1 MYKSMIT
8 VTQND
13 IEQMVLE
20 AINCLNNSTN
30 INEGFTST
38 VYHFTT
44 IENLVKMSKIGKIFP
59 DNGNK
64 TDKKMNN
71 GVPFYFSFT
80 RDRNSK
86 NGYAAYKNGEFDA
99 QLGSEI
105 AYKRKTP
112 LTLKKMLLVRI
123 EFDGE
128 RLNNFYKGKAVNYYN
143 YPNRQNPISKLPR
156 NNQVKYSQAEDRL
169 LSKNAEIPL
178 FSINKKTGHF
188 YKPLR
193 DLGIIKKIDIFFPE
207 QYRTKENE
215 ELVNLIK
222 WLINSRYSLLK
233 DKISVYDDRNAY
245 DIKRLSHNI
254 NHNNLDDKSMAKIK
268 LKDVNANKKSQEST
282 PEESTF
288 TVNTAK
294 RLFPVIAIYWF
305 TCRKYHKKVDIRSV
319 VDGILSFYKKT
330 VSSKRYKYVKQ
341 TILTSINQQFLNKN
355 NRLNVEELK
364 KVIKNYNPQF
374 LKNTFVSDLLPIKQK
389 AMEIFDFCCK
399 KFGINIDE
407 RSIQKSLDALCFI
420 LFNKK

>member
-1 MYKSMIT
+1 MIT

-13 IEQMVLE
+13 IKQMVLE
-20 AINCLNNSTN
+20 VLNCINNRTN

-44 IENLVKMSKIGKIFP
+44 IANLAKISSKGKIFT
-59 DNGNK
+59 DNGNRIDRK
-64 TDKKMNN
+64 INN
-71 GVPFYFSFT
+71 GAPFYFSFT
-80 RDRNSK
+80 RDRNSR
-86 NGYAAYKNGEFDA
+86 NGYAAYKNGEFDT

-105 AYKRKTP
+105 KYKRKTP
-112 LTLKKMLLVRI
+112 LSLKKMLLVRI

-143 YPNRQNPISKLPR
+143 YPNRQNPISKLPQ
-156 NNQVKYSQAEDRL
+156 NKQVKYSQAEDRL
-169 LSKNAEIPL
+169 FSQNNIIPL
-178 FSINKKTGHF
+178 FRIDKKTGRF
-188 YKPLR
+188 DKPLR
-193 DLGIIKKIDIFFPE
+193 DLGIIKKIDIFFPL

-215 ELVNLIK
+215 ELVNIIK
-222 WLINSRYSLLK
+222 WLINSKHSLLR

-254 NHNNLDDKSMAKIK
+254 NHNNLYDKNMTKIR
-268 LKDVNANKKSQEST
+268 LKDINANKKSQEST

-288 TVNTAK
+288 TINTAK

-305 TCRKYHKKVDIRSV
+305 TCQKYNKKINMKSIID
-319 VDGILSFYKKT
+319 DILSFYKET

-341 TILTSINQQFLNKN
+341 TILKSINQQFLSKN
-355 NRLNVEELK
+355 NKLNVTALK
-364 KVIKNYNPQF
+364 EAIKNYNPQY

-389 AMEIFDFCCK
+389 AIKIFDSCCK
-399 KFGINIDE
+399 KCGINE
-407 RSIQKSLDALCFI
+407 ESLQDLYFI

>member
-1 MYKSMIT
+1 MIT

-20 AINCLNNSTN
+20 ALNCINNRAN
-30 INEGFTST
+30 INESFSST

-44 IENLVKMSKIGKIFP
+44 IANLAKISSKGKIFP
-59 DNGNK
+59 DNGNR
-64 TDKKMNN
+64 TDRKMNN
-71 GVPFYFSFT
+71 GMPFYFSFT
-80 RDRNSK
+80 RDRNSR

-105 AYKRKTP
+105 GYERKTP
-112 LTLKKMLLVRI
+112 LALKTMLLVRI

-143 YPNRQNPISKLPR
+143 YPNHQHPISKLPR
-156 NNQVKYSQAEDRL
+156 NKQVKYSQAEDRL
-169 LSKNAEIPL
+169 LSQNNAIPL
-178 FSINKKTGHF
+178 FSINKKTGRF

-193 DLGIIKKIDIFFPE
+193 DLGIIKKIDIFFPV

-215 ELVNLIK
+215 DLVNIIK
-222 WLINSRYSLLK
+222 WLINSKYSLLR

-245 DIKRLSHNI
+245 DMKRLSHNI
-254 NHNNLDDKSMAKIK
+254 NHNNLYDKNMTKIG

-288 TVNTAK
+288 TINTAK

-305 TCRKYHKKVDIRSV
+305 TCRKYNKNVNIRSV
-319 VDGILSFYKKT
+319 IDDILSFYKET

-341 TILTSINQQFLNKN
+341 TILKSINQQFLGKNKK
-355 NRLNVEELK
+355 LNVEELK
-364 KVIKNYNPQF
+364 KAIKNYNPQY

-389 AMEIFDFCCK
+389 AIKIFDFCCK
-399 KFGINIDE
+399 KCGINE
-407 RSIQKSLDALCFI
+407 KSVYKSLQDLTFI

>member
-20 AINCLNNSTN
+20 AINCINNRTN

-44 IENLVKMSKIGKIFP
+44 IANLVKISKTGKIFP
-59 DNGNK
+59 DNGNR

-71 GVPFYFSFT
+71 DAPFYFSFT
-80 RDRNSK
+80 RDRNSR

-99 QLGSEI
+99 QLGSET

-128 RLNNFYKGKAVNYYN
+128 RLNNFYKGKSVNYYN

-169 LSKNAEIPL
+169 LSQNAAIPL
-178 FSINKKTGHF
+178 FSIDKKTGHF

-268 LKDVNANKKSQEST
+268 LKDVNANNKSQEST

-330 VSSKRYKYVKQ
+330 VSSKRYRYVKQ
-341 TILTSINQQFLNKN
+341 TILKSINQQFFKN
-355 NRLNVEELK
+355 NRLNVKELE
-364 KVIKNYNPQF
+364 KVIKNFNPQF
-374 LKNTFVSDLLPIKQK
+374 LKNSFVSDLLPIRQK
-389 AMEIFDFCCK
+389 AIEIFDFCCEQ
-399 KFGINIDE
+399 FGINE
-407 RSIQKSLDALCFI
+407 GSIKKTLNALCFI
-420 LFNKK
+420 LFNQK

>member
-1 MYKSMIT
+1 MIT

-20 AINCLNNSTN
+20 TINCINNRTN

-44 IENLVKMSKIGKIFP
+44 IANLVKISKTGKIFP
-59 DNGNK
+59 DNGNR

-71 GVPFYFSFT
+71 DAPFYFSFT
-80 RDRNSK
+80 RDRNSR

-112 LTLKKMLLVRI
+112 LSLKKMLLVRI

-156 NNQVKYSQAEDRL
+156 NNQVKYNQSEDRL
-169 LSKNAEIPL
+169 LSKNAVIPL
-178 FSINKKTGHF
+178 FSVNKKTGRF

-254 NHNNLDDKSMAKIK
+254 NHNNLDDKSMAKIR
-268 LKDVNANKKSQEST
+268 LKDVNANNKSQDST

-294 RLFPVIAIYWF
+294 RLFPIIAIYWF
-305 TCRKYHKKVDIRSV
+305 TCRRYYKKANIKSV
-319 VDGILSFYKKT
+319 INDILSFYKKT
-330 VSSKRYKYVKQ
+330 VSNERYEYVKQ
-341 TILTSINQQFLNKN
+341 TILKSIEQQFLNKN
-355 NRLNVEELK
+355 NRLNIEDLK
-364 KVIKNYNPQF
+364 KVIKDYNPLY
-374 LKNTFVSDLLPIKQK
+374 LKNTFVADLLPIKQK
-389 AMEIFDFCCK
+389 AMEIFDFCCEK
-399 KFGINIDE
+399 CGINKGGRIE
-407 RSIQKSLDALCFI
+407 SINALCFI

>member
-1 MYKSMIT
+1 MIT

-20 AINCLNNSTN
+20 AINCINNRTN

-222 WLINSRYSLLK
+222 WLINSKYSLLK
-233 DKISVYDDRNAY
+233 DKISVYGDRNAY

>member
-1 MYKSMIT
+1 MIT

-20 AINCLNNSTN
+20 AINCINNRTN

-222 WLINSRYSLLK
+222 WLINSKYSLLK
-233 DKISVYDDRNAY
+233 DKISVYGDRNAY

-341 TILTSINQQFLNKN
+341 TILMSINQQFLNKN

>member
-20 AINCLNNSTN
+20 AINCINNRSN
-30 INEGFTST
+30 IDEGFTST

-44 IENLVKMSKIGKIFP
+44 IENLAKISRTGKIFP

-71 GVPFYFSFT
+71 GAPFYFSFT

-99 QLGSEI
+99 QLGSET

-128 RLNNFYKGKAVNYYN
+128 RLNNFYKGKSVNYYN

-169 LSKNAEIPL
+169 LSQNAAIPL
-178 FSINKKTGHF
+178 FSIDKKTGRF

-254 NHNNLDDKSMAKIK
+254 NHNNLDDKNMAKIK
-268 LKDVNANKKSQEST
+268 LK
-282 PEESTF
+282 EESTF

-330 VSSKRYKYVKQ
+330 VSSKRYRYVKQ
-341 TILTSINQQFLNKN
+341 TILKSINQQFFKN
-355 NRLNVEELK
+355 NRLNVKELK
-364 KVIKNYNPQF
+364 NIIKNFNPLY
-374 LKNTFVSDLLPIKQK
+374 LKNTFVSDLLPIRQK
-389 AMEIFDFCCK
+389 AIEIFDFCCER
-399 KFGINIDE
+399 FGINE
-407 RSIQKSLDALCFI
+407 GSIQKSLEALCFI
-420 LFNKK
+420 LFNQK

>member
-20 AINCLNNSTN
+20 AINCINNRTN

-44 IENLVKMSKIGKIFP
+44 IANLVKISKTGKIFP
-59 DNGNK
+59 DNGNR

-86 NGYAAYKNGEFDA
+86 NGYAAYKNGEFDT

-156 NNQVKYSQAEDRL
+156 NNQVKYNQSEDRL
-169 LSKNAEIPL
+169 LSKNAVIPL
-178 FSINKKTGHF
+178 FSVNKKTGRF

-254 NHNNLDDKSMAKIK
+254 NHNNLDDKSMAKIR
-268 LKDVNANKKSQEST
+268 LKDVNANNKSQDST

-288 TVNTAK
+288 TVSTAK

-305 TCRKYHKKVDIRSV
+305 TCRRYHKKVDIRSV
-319 VDGILSFYKKT
+319 IDGILSFYKKT

-341 TILTSINQQFLNKN
+341 TILKSINQQFLKN
-355 NRLNVEELK
+355 NRLNIEELK
-364 KVIKNYNPQF
+364 KVIKDYNPLY
-374 LKNTFVSDLLPIKQK
+374 LKNTFVSDLLPIRQK
-389 AMEIFDFCCK
+389 AIEIFDFCCEQ
-399 KFGINIDE
+399 FGINE
-407 RSIQKSLDALCFI
+407 GSIKKCLNALCFI
-420 LFNKK
+420 LFNQK

>member
-1 MYKSMIT
+1 MIT

-20 AINCLNNSTN
+20 AINCINNRTN

-71 GVPFYFSFT
+71 GIPFYFSFT

-222 WLINSRYSLLK
+222 WLINSKYSLLK
-233 DKISVYDDRNAY
+233 DKISVYGDRNAY

-268 LKDVNANKKSQEST
+268 LKDVNANKKTQEST

>member
-20 AINCLNNSTN
+20 AINCINNRTN

-44 IENLVKMSKIGKIFP
+44 IANLVKISKTGKIFP
-59 DNGNK
+59 DNGNR

-71 GVPFYFSFT
+71 DAPFYFSFT
-80 RDRNSK
+80 RDRNSR

-99 QLGSEI
+99 QLGSET

-128 RLNNFYKGKAVNYYN
+128 RLNNFYKGKSVNYYN

-156 NNQVKYSQAEDRL
+156 NNQVKYNQSEDRL
-169 LSKNAEIPL
+169 LSKNAVIPL
-178 FSINKKTGHF
+178 FSVNKKTGRF

-268 LKDVNANKKSQEST
+268 LKDVNANKKPQEST

-305 TCRKYHKKVDIRSV
+305 TCRRYHKKVDIRSV

-330 VSSKRYKYVKQ
+330 VSSKRYRYVKQ
-341 TILTSINQQFLNKN
+341 TILKSINQQFFKN
-355 NRLNVEELK
+355 NRLNVKELE
-364 KVIKNYNPQF
+364 KVIKNFNPQF
-374 LKNTFVSDLLPIKQK
+374 LKNTFVSDLLPIRQK
-389 AMEIFDFCCK
+389 AIEIFDFCCEQ
-399 KFGINIDE
+399 FGINE
-407 RSIQKSLDALCFI
+407 ESIKKTLNALCFI
-420 LFNKK
+420 LFNQK

>member
-1 MYKSMIT
+1 MIT

-13 IEQMVLE
+13 IKQMVLE
-20 AINCLNNSTN
+20 VLNCINNRTN

-44 IENLVKMSKIGKIFP
+44 IANLAKISSKGKIFT
-59 DNGNK
+59 DNGNRIDRK
-64 TDKKMNN
+64 INN
-71 GVPFYFSFT
+71 GAPFYFSFT
-80 RDRNSK
+80 RDRNSR
-86 NGYAAYKNGEFDA
+86 NGYAAYKNGEFDT

-105 AYKRKTP
+105 EYKRKTP
-112 LTLKKMLLVRI
+112 LSLKKMLLVRI

-143 YPNRQNPISKLPR
+143 YPNRQNPISKLPQ
-156 NNQVKYSQAEDRL
+156 NKQVKYSQAEDRL
-169 LSKNAEIPL
+169 FSQNNIIPL
-178 FSINKKTGHF
+178 FRIDKKTGRF
-188 YKPLR
+188 DKPLR
-193 DLGIIKKIDIFFPE
+193 DLGIIKKIDIFFPL

-215 ELVNLIK
+215 ELVNIIK
-222 WLINSRYSLLK
+222 WLINSKHSLLR

-254 NHNNLDDKSMAKIK
+254 NHNNLYDKNMTKIR

-288 TVNTAK
+288 TINTAK

-305 TCRKYHKKVDIRSV
+305 TCQKYNKKINMKSIID
-319 VDGILSFYKKT
+319 DILSFYKET
-330 VSSKRYKYVKQ
+330 VSSKRYRYVKQ
-341 TILTSINQQFLNKN
+341 TILKSINQQFLSKN
-355 NRLNVEELK
+355 NKLNVTALK
-364 KVIKNYNPQF
+364 EAIKNYNPQY

-389 AMEIFDFCCK
+389 AIKIFDSCCK
-399 KFGINIDE
+399 KCGINE
-407 RSIQKSLDALCFI
+407 ESLQDLYFI

>member
-20 AINCLNNSTN
+20 AINCINNRTN

-64 TDKKMNN
+64 PDKKMNN

-80 RDRNSK
+80 RDRNSG

-178 FSINKKTGHF
+178 FSINKKTGHV

-222 WLINSRYSLLK
+222 WLINSKYSLLK
-233 DKISVYDDRNAY
+233 DKISVYSDRNAY

>member
-20 AINCLNNSTN
+20 TINCINNRTN

-44 IENLVKMSKIGKIFP
+44 IANLVKISKTGKIFP
-59 DNGNK
+59 DNGNR

-71 GVPFYFSFT
+71 DAPFYFSFT
-80 RDRNSK
+80 RDRNSG

-156 NNQVKYSQAEDRL
+156 NNQVKYNQSEDRL
-169 LSKNAEIPL
+169 LSKNAVIPL
-178 FSINKKTGHF
+178 FSVNKKTGRF

-254 NHNNLDDKSMAKIK
+254 NHNNLDDKSMAKIR
-268 LKDVNANKKSQEST
+268 LKDVNANNKSQDST

-330 VSSKRYKYVKQ
+330 VSSKRYRYVKQ
-341 TILTSINQQFLNKN
+341 TILKSINQQFFKN
-355 NRLNVEELK
+355 NRLNVKELK
-364 KVIKNYNPQF
+364 NIIKNFNPQF
-374 LKNTFVSDLLPIKQK
+374 LKNTFVSDLLPIRQK
-389 AMEIFDFCCK
+389 AIEIFDFCCER
-399 KFGINIDE
+399 FGINE
-407 RSIQKSLDALCFI
+407 GSTQKSLEALCFI
-420 LFNKK
+420 LFNQK